1 MNLNKILSD
10 RESYLSKKYDNVG
23 VGVGSSIL
31 SSDNVNNVNNVN
43 NNVNNDNIENSTI
56 YQYDII
62 FRTMKFCG
70 SSLDLTL
77 VDIVKKWLVNL
88 YS

>member
-10 RESYLSKKYDNVG
+10 RESYLSKKYDNV
-23 VGVGSSIL
+23 SSN
-31 SSDNVNNVNNVN
+31 SSNVNLESSSNR
-43 NNVNNDNIENSTI
+43 
-56 YQYDII
+56 YQYDVI

-70 SSLDLTL
+70 TSLDLSL
-77 VDIVKKWLVNL
+77 ADVVKKWLVNL